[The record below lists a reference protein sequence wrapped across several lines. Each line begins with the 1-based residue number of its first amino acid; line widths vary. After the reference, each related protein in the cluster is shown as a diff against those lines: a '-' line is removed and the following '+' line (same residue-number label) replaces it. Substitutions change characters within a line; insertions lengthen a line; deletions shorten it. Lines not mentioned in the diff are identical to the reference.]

1 MLRVVQ
7 VRARVVVSS
16 GSRQLNQ
23 LFTFPS
29 TSPVFRGNCGTAIF
43 YVKST
48 VFVQEM
54 ATVFPI
60 ADLRE
65 MAQNQIMKLNKD
77 TLIAS
82 IRASNDNGEALNQ
95 ALHKKMEEISKELI
109 DLKSQLSSPEC
120 GINQRITKLQEK
132 VDKQAYCQPT
142 KFSGGS

>member
-7 VRARVVVSS
+7 VRARVVASS
-16 GSRQLNQ
+16 GSRQPNQ
-23 LFTFPS
+23 LFTPPVYFPS
-29 TSPVFRGNCGTAIF
+29 NCGTAIF